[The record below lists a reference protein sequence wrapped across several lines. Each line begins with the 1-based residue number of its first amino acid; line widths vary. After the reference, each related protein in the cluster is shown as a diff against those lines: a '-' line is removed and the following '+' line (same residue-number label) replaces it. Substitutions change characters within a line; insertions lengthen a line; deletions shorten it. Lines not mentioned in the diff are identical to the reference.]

1 MSYLTVI
8 GVFRRMRKQ
17 QEEERLQRRV
27 QEEAV
32 KFLWKQVRVT
42 MRNTDN
48 VLAVKPRVVFVFQLQ
63 VVLEWQSS
71 VNERLRSETPVRTE
85 MSIPESGLERPAAL
99 DNSLSST
106 VCSPGLLRAGVGNS
120 LSSTVCSPGPLRAGA
135 GDSLLEQ
142 YLSSVQGR
150 DEEEE
155 EDEAASHLSS

>member
-1 MSYLTVI
+1 MFVYQVMSYLTVI

-32 KFLWKQVRVT
+32 KFLWK
-42 MRNTDN
+42 
-48 VLAVKPRVVFVFQLQ
+48 QLQ

-142 YLSSVQGR
+142 YLSSVQGQ
-150 DEEEE
+150 DEE